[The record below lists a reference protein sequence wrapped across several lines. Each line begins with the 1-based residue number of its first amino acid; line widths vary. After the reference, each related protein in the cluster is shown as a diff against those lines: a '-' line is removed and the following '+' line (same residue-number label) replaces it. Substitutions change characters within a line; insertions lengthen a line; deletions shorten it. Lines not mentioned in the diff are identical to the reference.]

1 MEASRRKHRATKKAL
16 PINRRKAVS
25 HRLPWW
31 LRNAI
36 EVQNKHIR
44 EVYAD
49 RKFGTSEGRGS

>member
-1 MEASRRKHRATKKAL
+1 MQRKKAL

-36 EVQNKHIR
+36 EVENKHIR

-49 RKFGTSEGRGS
+49 RKFGTGEGRGS